1 VRTRMTILRST
12 MIVLFLNAI
21 VCSLTGCGE
30 SGRSPKTRV
39 LFGSEVSRAG
49 SPDGQLDA
57 VLIRDDGGGAGSGW
71 DWYVYIVP
79 AKSGVDQGKSHVIFH
94 SGTLS
99 GETLEWSQP
108 HLLQIHYDIAHI
120 EEFRN
125 LWALHEIRD
134 VGSVGEREYLV
145 EIRLVPSSEDFS
157 LLTPDGRFKPKK

>member
-1 VRTRMTILRST
+1 MTILRST

-71 DWYVYIVP
+71 DDV
-79 AKSGVDQGKSHVIFH
+79 
-94 SGTLS
+94 
-99 GETLEWSQP
+99 
-108 HLLQIHYDIAHI
+108 AHI

-125 LWALHEIRD
+125 LWALHEIRA
-134 VGSVGEREYLV
+134 VESVGEREYLV